1 MKNLRYIILCW
12 VVVLLGSCV
21 KDEPNIFSTSPA
33 ERLSNAMKTDKDS
46 LISSNNGWVM
56 EYFATTASG
65 GYTLLVKFNKSGQA
79 IIAGKSE
86 LTGHVLL
93 SDSSLYDMIGDD
105 GPVLTFNSYNKV
117 LHAFSTPES
126 PDGYGLQG
134 DYEFIVMKNTADQII
149 LKGKKRNT
157 TILLN
162 RLPQSI
168 TWEQYFAGLDA
179 MDSLLFY
186 NNALKLKM
194 SIGTSTYSF
203 TNGANH
209 IFSIAKDGVG
219 VNIPIDAPFIVT
231 RTGIRFQSEQEIDG
245 VKFQTLILSE
255 DKSAL
260 VSMENPDLKLT
271 GVTDLA
277 TFFADNINVWQINP
291 AELSSN
297 VKALYDQI
305 VQSCVSK
312 YSAKDVKLAL
322 RYYATRR
329 TFELTLSYV
338 AGSVLNEGNLDFAL
352 NASSGNLLT
361 LYYKGTG
368 DTNGLVMYNDVA
380 GLKDLS
386 ALISTG
392 FTLSTASMINP
403 QKIVFTKRTDANTW
417 MSLSMQ

>member
-1 MKNLRYIILCW
+1 MKNLLYIILCL

-21 KDEPNIFSTSPA
+21 KEEPNIFSTSPA
-33 ERLSNAMKTDKDS
+33 ERLTNAMKTDKDS
-46 LISSNNGWVM
+46 LISSKNGWVM
-56 EYFATTASG
+56 EYFATTVSA
-65 GYTLLVKFNKSGQA
+65 GYTLLIEFNKSGRT

-86 LTGHVLL
+86 LTGNVQV
-93 SDSSLYDMIGDD
+93 SDSSLFDMIGDD

-126 PDGYGLQG
+126 PDGYGKGG
-134 DYEFIVMKNTADQII
+134 DYEFIVMKNTANQII

-162 RLPQSI
+162 RLPQNI
-168 TWEQYFAGLDA
+168 TWSQYFAGLDA

-186 NNALKLKM
+186 NNTLKLKM

-209 IFSIAKDGVG
+209 IFSITKDGVG
-219 VNIPIDAPFIVT
+219 VNIPVDAPFIVT
-231 RTGIRFQSEQEIDG
+231 QNGIRFHSEQEIGG
-245 VKFQTLILSE
+245 VKFQTLALSE

-260 VSMENPDLKLT
+260 VSAENPSLKLT

-277 TFFADNINVWQINP
+277 TFFADNDNVWRLNP
-291 AELSSN
+291 AGLSTN
-297 VKALYDQI
+297 IKTLYDQI

-322 RYYATRR
+322 RYYTPRR

-338 AGSVLNEGNLDFAL
+338 SDSVLTEGNLDFTL
-352 NASSGNLLT
+352 NTSGKNSVT
-361 LYYKGTG
+361 LQYKGTG
-368 DTNGLVMYNDVA
+368 DVNGLASYNDVA
-380 GLKDLS
+380 GFKDLS
-386 ALISTG
+386 TLISTG
-392 FTLSTASMINP
+392 FTLSTLSTINP

-417 MSLSMQ
+417 MSLSME